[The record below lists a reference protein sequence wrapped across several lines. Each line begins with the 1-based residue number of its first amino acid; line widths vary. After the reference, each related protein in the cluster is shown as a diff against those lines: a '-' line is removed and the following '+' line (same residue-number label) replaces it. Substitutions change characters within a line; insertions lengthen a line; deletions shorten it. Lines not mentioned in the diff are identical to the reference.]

1 MVKIKKI
8 YKMLNLPLIILA
20 IYCFAFKAF
29 AEIPERLLYNR
40 TTITPSISFEGEE
53 VPKHFAK
60 GNNLSI
66 KTGNYY
72 FAEGEPLVFEGTI
85 VDINDVPIEGALV
98 QIWQTNS
105 RGFYQFNRTEEDP
118 LNDKNFN
125 DSGSVVTDSLGRFQF
140 ITIMPAGY
148 SQTPD
153 EIKAFFEA
161 KAKILSKNI
170 TKTDSEIALDGAE
183 EEKIKEEKK
192 FYNYRKR
199 SPHINV
205 IVTKDGFTTLQTQV
219 FFSMYSNALDYYFAK
234 LLKPQRDLLTAKMY
248 YIDSR
253 DRDLGKR
260 AVFNIKLDGIQRFK
274 YY

>member
-1 MVKIKKI
+1 M
-8 YKMLNLPLIILA
+8 ILSLV
-20 IYCFAFKAF
+20 FVMSFFTSKSF
-29 AEIPERLLYNR
+29 AEIPERLIYNR
-40 TTITPSISFEGEE
+40 ATITPSISFEGEE
-53 VPKHFAK
+53 TPKHFAK

-85 VDINDVPIEGALV
+85 VDINDIPIEGALV

-105 RGFYQFNRTEEDP
+105 RGFYQFNRTVEDP

-161 KAKILSKNI
+161 KAKTLSKNI
-170 TKTDSEIALDGAE
+170 SKTDNEIEIDTLQGD
-183 EEKIKEEKK
+183 KIKEEKK

-205 IVTKDGFTTLQTQV
+205 IVTKDGFASLETQV

-253 DRDLGKR
+253 DRNLGKR
-260 AVFNIKLDGIQRFK
+260 AVFKIKLDGIQRFK